1 MIESRL
7 GVLPTNAGDLA
18 FKLTLAERLRELKVQ
33 RIVREINCSR
43 TRVSTRKLD
52 LVIFSALPLYE
63 PKSDALAESEGC
75 HKRSSA
81 RQPSLAFRVCCNH
94 LAGKKGS
101 DTRKAQ

>member
-7 GVLPTNAGDLA
+7 GALPTHAGDLA
-18 FKLTLAERLRELKVQ
+18 VELTLAERLRELKVQ

-52 LVIFSALPLYE
+52 LVILSALLLYR
-63 PKSDALAESEGC
+63 PKSDALAESGMC

-81 RQPSLAFRVCCNH
+81 HQASLAFRVCCNH
-94 LAGKKGS
+94 LTG
-101 DTRKAQ
+101 RKVI